1 MIRLSEIC
9 INPFYIYTRIF
20 VIPCK
25 YFEHNPLKLAKYN
38 FLSIFKINVEHNQIY
53 PFEYNQLNLATER
66 YKTKLVFPLGMEVT
80 EASLM
85 GILMPCLNCHGQY
98 LDFFILLPKKLVAD
112 VDCMAI
118 KSRLHVSMSNA

>member
-1 MIRLSEIC
+1 MNFARYMLKHVHVIYLWKYIDILIRLSDI
-9 INPFYIYTRIF
+9 
-20 VIPCK
+20 
-25 YFEHNPLKLAKYN
+25 YFEHHPLKLPKYD
-38 FLSIFKINVEHNQIY
+38 FISILKINIGHNQIC

-98 LDFFILLPKKLVAD
+98 LDFFLG
-112 VDCMAI
+112 
-118 KSRLHVSMSNA
+118 S